1 MIRPSLALLSATLL
15 AGPLSAQVAALPG
28 EPDPIEAGMDSPA
41 ARYLDDGVDVLH
53 YDIEIALPRGAGIIE
68 GRTSIEVA
76 RDGEAAEV
84 VFDFTGLRVDE
95 VHLGGAP
102 ATGWT
107 HADGLLAVP
116 LPGGERHTVTIA
128 YSGTPD
134 DGLILG
140 ETVHGEPSA
149 FVDNWPNRTRFWM
162 PSVDHPSD
170 KATARF
176 TIHAPAEWMV
186 VANGALV
193 GSPSA
198 TPPEV
203 PGPEVGERRTW
214 VYETSVAHPSYTL
227 VVGGAEMVVDTVGL
241 AACGSAPASE
251 RADGCVAVTTWLFPE
266 SAEAGAPSFRRAAE
280 MVDYFTELVG
290 EYPYEKLANVQSATR
305 FGGME
310 NSSAIFYS
318 QGALAAGAN
327 IEGTVSHE
335 IAHQWFGDSV
345 TEAAWSHL
353 WLSEGFA
360 TYFGALFFEQADGPE
375 AMRASMMSAA
385 NAYLASG
392 DTARPVI
399 DDRTDLF
406 GLLNR
411 NSYQKGGLVLHMLRR
426 ELGDA
431 DFFEGVRRY
440 YARHRDGTA
449 LTADLQAVMEEVS
462 GRSLGTFFE
471 QWLRQPGYPV
481 IEVATSASANGLRVA
496 LTQVQGDYAP
506 RFEIP
511 VDVQVVWDGG
521 TVRRTVPL
529 DGTGAEIVI
538 EGAPADARVVLDP
551 DGWLLHRRVDA
562 G

>member
-1 MIRPSLALLSATLL
+1 MTRLTLPLLGLALLA
-15 AGPLSAQVAALPG
+15 APAPAQVAPLPG
-28 EPDPIEAGMDSPA
+28 EPAPIEAGLDSPA
-41 ARYLDDGVDVLH
+41 ERYLNDGVDALH
-53 YDIEIALPRGAGIIE
+53 YDIEIALPRGAGPVQ
-68 GRTSIEVA
+68 GRTSIEIA
-76 RDGEAAEV
+76 PDPSASEV
-84 VFDFTGLRVDE
+84 VLDFTGLRIDE
-95 VHLGGAP
+95 VLLDGSEA
-102 ATGWT
+102 AGWT
-107 HADGLLAVP
+107 HDDGLLAIP
-116 LPGGERHTVTIA
+116 LTGGARRTISIA

-149 FVDNWPNRTRFWM
+149 FVDNWPNRTRYWV
-162 PSVDHPSD
+162 PSIDHPSD

-186 VANGALV
+186 VANGALA
-193 GSPSA
+193 GQPTA
-198 TPPEV
+198 TPAEV

-214 VYETSVAHPSYTL
+214 VYETQVAHPTYTL

-266 SAEAGAPSFRRAAE
+266 SVESGSPSFLRAAE

-318 QGALAAGAN
+318 QGALAAGRD

-345 TEAAWSHL
+345 TEAVWSHL

-360 TYFGALFFEQADGPE
+360 TYFGALFFEEADGPE
-375 AMRASMMSAA
+375 AMREAMAGAA

-426 ELGDA
+426 ELGDT
-431 DFFEGVRRY
+431 DFFEGIRQY

-449 LTADLQAVMEEVS
+449 LTDDLRAVMEEVS

-471 QWLRQPGYPV
+471 QWLERPGYPV
-481 IEVATSASANGLRVA
+481 IEVATEATADGLRVR
-496 LTQVQGDYAP
+496 LDQVQGDYAP
-506 RFEIP
+506 RFEVP
-511 VDVQVVWDGG
+511 VDVQVIWDGG
-521 TVRRTVPL
+521 TIRRTVQL
-529 DGTGAEIVI
+529 DGAGAEIVV